1 MNEIISTV
9 LGSEPVISLAVTLAG
24 TAIGMLFGTLR
35 SKVKRDSEI
44 DELLHFVETGVNEC
58 YEVFVRD
65 IKAKADDGKLTREE
79 RMQARSKARSYAI
92 QKAKLEGVD
101 LVARMG
107 SAALDNWIKRIVDE
121 KKAAV
126 DPAKAR
132 ERFTITGMA
141 RRQGN

>member
-1 MNEIISTV
+1 MNEIISQV

-24 TAIGMLFGTLR
+24 TAIAMLCGTLR
-35 SKVKRDSEI
+35 SKVKKDGKL
-44 DELLHFVETGVNEC
+44 DELLEFVETGVNET
-58 YEVFVRD
+58 YETFVRD
-65 IKAKADDGKLTREE
+65 IKEKADDGKLTREE
-79 RMQARSKARSYAI
+79 RMQARGKARSFAI

-121 KKAAV
+121 KKAMI
-126 DPAKAR
+126 DPVKAR

-141 RRQGN
+141 RRQDN